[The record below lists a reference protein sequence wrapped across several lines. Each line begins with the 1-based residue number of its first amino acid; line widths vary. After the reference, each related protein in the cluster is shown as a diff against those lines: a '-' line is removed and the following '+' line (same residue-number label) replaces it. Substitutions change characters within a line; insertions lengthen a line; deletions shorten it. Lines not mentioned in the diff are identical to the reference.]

1 MYSIGLTFEYSRMKV
16 PSLSRGCEI
25 APFFVRY
32 MVNRT
37 WHEKAENKT
46 SITTKAMMWSF
57 ECTIV
62 DSNKGALIS
71 MAFHAAIMRTLLPN
85 SLLSLLSTIPST
97 FSCAFS
103 RFDSIVESILSE
115 SNVIGYVFVGV
126 LVGMM

>member
-1 MYSIGLTFEYSRMKV
+1 MKV

-46 SITTKAMMWSF
+46 SITTKF

-62 DSNKGALIS
+62 DSNKGALSALEIRTS
-71 MAFHAAIMRTLLPN
+71 IRRTSQGLVWYETTPKCQLQRTFVSFALHYNIQVIDAFACCSYRC
-85 SLLSLLSTIPST
+85 S
-97 FSCAFS
+97 
-103 RFDSIVESILSE
+103 
-115 SNVIGYVFVGV
+115 
-126 LVGMM
+126 